1 MAIRGITIF
10 EFESLVSDVCGGNDN
25 AVPSTVFTWLESE
38 CLRQS
43 ADDKTSWLK
52 LTQRKGRRAV
62 QVTSYV
68 GVLRAPNGY
77 QIEVLPKIG
86 KVSNVSQTRKQLI
99 EMLSC
104 LYEFR
109 HIQTKSAQLAAT
121 RMPLFEVFIR
131 EFLVATEHVVKRG
144 IRRDYVLNQDN
155 LFALRGKLMVS
166 QQLNKNLLRPDRFF
180 TEHDEFLP
188 NRPENRLLHSALQR
202 VLLLSISQ
210 ENQRLARE
218 LCFIFSDVPESTQI
232 RQDFQRVRLDRG
244 MVYYDSALAW
254 SKLILEDQ
262 SPLTGIGNSNAT
274 SLLFPMETIFEAYVE
289 KNLARNLQA
298 GFHLKPQA
306 SSHYL
311 VEHMSNLWFKLKPDF
326 LVKDKNKTY
335 LILDAKWKLLDPKK
349 NNGKEKYQLSQADF
363 YQLYAY
369 GQQYLDGSGDVV
381 LIYPKTDTFFE
392 PLPVFNFSKTENL
405 KLWVLPYCI
414 INKKLALPESEKI
427 KSLFKS

>member
-1 MAIRGITIF
+1 MHGITIF
-10 EFESLVSDVCGGNDN
+10 EFESLVSDDFGGADK
-25 AVPSTVFTWLESE
+25 AVPSAVFTWLESE

-43 ADDKTSWLK
+43 LDDKTSWLK
-52 LTQRKGRRAV
+52 LTHRKGRRAV

-86 KVSNVSQTRKQLI
+86 KVSDIHQTRKQLI

-104 LYEFR
+104 IYEFR

-144 IRRDYVLNQDN
+144 IRSDYVLNQDN

-188 NRPENRLLHSALQR
+188 DRPENRLLHSALQL
-202 VLLLSISQ
+202 VLLLSVSQ

-244 MVYYDSALAW
+244 MDYYDHALAW
-254 SKLILEDQ
+254 SKLILENR
-262 SPLTGIGNSNAT
+262 SPLTGIGNNNAP
-274 SLLFPMETIFEAYVE
+274 SLLFPMETVFEAYVE
-289 KNLARNLQA
+289 RSLAKSLKA
-298 GFHLKPQA
+298 GFNLKAQA
-306 SSHYL
+306 KTQHL
-311 VEHMSNLWFKLKPDF
+311 VEHMNNLWFKLKPDF
-326 LVKDKNKTY
+326 LIKDKNKTH
-335 LILDAKWKLLDPKK
+335 LLLDAKWKLLDPKK
-349 NNGKEKYQLSQADF
+349 NNGTDKYQLRQADF

-392 PLPVFNFSKTENL
+392 PLPVFNFSKTDNL
-405 KLWVLPYCI
+405 KLWVLPFCI
-414 INKKLALPESEKI
+414 TSKKLTLPESGKI